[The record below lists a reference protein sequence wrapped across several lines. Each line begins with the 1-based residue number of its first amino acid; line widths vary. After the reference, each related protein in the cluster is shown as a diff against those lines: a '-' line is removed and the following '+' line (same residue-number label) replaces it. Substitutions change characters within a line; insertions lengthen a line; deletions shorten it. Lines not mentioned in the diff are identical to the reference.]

1 VEPQA
6 QFEES
11 WNVLLGLLP
20 RQWEQQAIL
29 QGAAERTRGFE
40 SIDALLRTLL
50 LHIGKGYSLRET
62 TARAKAAGLANVSDV
77 ALLKRLRKAERWLQ
91 WLCAQLVEESGWEVP
106 MQNAGLEC
114 ARSGR
119 NAGTTMQW
127 PVCLKGPG
135 QVVEGRLCA
144 VRKSETATRKEV
156 RKIRRK
162 AQQGGPQ
169 TKPETLEYAHYVMV
183 FTTLPAEQFS
193 SDEILEW
200 YRVRWQIELV
210 FKRMKSLAQLGHLP
224 KHDEQSA
231 RAWLYGKLL
240 VALLGQKLTRLGRDI
255 SPWGYRLAE
264 SWKWQRV
271 AGL

>member
-1 VEPQA
+1 MRLNT
-6 QFEES
+6 S
-11 WNVLLGLLP
+11 SLP
-20 RQWEQQAIL
+20 LFTAKGKRFDLRQHL
-29 QGAAERTRGFE
+29 QKLPE
-40 SIDALLRTLL
+40 
-50 LHIGKGYSLRET
+50 
-62 TARAKAAGLANVSDV
+62 
-77 ALLKRLRKAERWLQ
+77 
-91 WLCAQLVEESGWEVP
+91 
-106 MQNAGLEC
+106 
-114 ARSGR
+114 
-119 NAGTTMQW
+119 AGTTMQW